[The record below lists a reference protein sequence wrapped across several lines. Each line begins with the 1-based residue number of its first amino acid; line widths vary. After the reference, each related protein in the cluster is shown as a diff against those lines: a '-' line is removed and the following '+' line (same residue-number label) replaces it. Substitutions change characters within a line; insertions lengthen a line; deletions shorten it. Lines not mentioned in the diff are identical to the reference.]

1 MVENP
6 YPIPRQL
13 RQSGILVGN
22 GGDVYGPFDF
32 KIFDPADVVVF
43 ACAANELRF
52 TEVAGVTVTKVNG
65 NTAMN
70 PLDVFTVKFP
80 YVVPVSTRYVVLSSR
95 IAARAAGVMSGTRIN
110 PDALEKEFSKIAT
123 QQQELRRDIGRAV
136 MVEFG
141 DNAMVID
148 AGLRDGDTLMKQGGR
163 FTAGP
168 NLPDLAESLIAEAA
182 AEADRAKLEADRSDF
197 HANRSR
203 READRSALA
212 RDAARG
218 YSVAAAGSAA
228 AAAAAADVVG
238 EVRIFDT
245 YAAAAAALG
254 AHQNNVIVRVLAD
267 ETQDYVST
275 FYRIES
281 GALVFKSYSVP
292 KPMIFRQ
299 RDRVN
304 LLDYATTLAQRS
316 SLRNGNTAVNNAW
329 ADAINDAGGQGVSQ
343 IDVPAG
349 DYEADTDTRL
359 ENPGFV
365 VKGDGLKSV
374 FRKNG
379 QNSLFRTLGHLPI
392 VGGGFPLTANVPLR
406 SSVLQLA
413 PGDAAELVPHRL
425 YVLLDETAMFA
436 GNTGKKG
443 EFIRVREVSGGSVTI
458 WGFTKLAYTSA
469 SGAKLVPITWTEGVG
484 YQDIEIVGDTSSIV
498 TSSNSWQELFQ
509 IDLRFCF
516 RPQVKNVSIRDA
528 LHAGIFLHGCYK
540 ANIDIYEAKNFG
552 SNTTGTDDPASNDGL
567 PGFGYAIRESSINEG
582 LIASGLAIE
591 QCRGGYDTPSG
602 YSDPTLLNYG
612 EPTGS
617 IISNGYHR
625 DARGAA
631 WGTHWSGYGI
641 QFVNL
646 AANGGRR
653 NGITVRARSTFV
665 DGFKAIDMRGPA
677 VWLRGGN
684 GSDPSLR
691 GDYCCV
697 KNVFAT
703 ETNLGPDL
711 ESSIDWREMG
721 AVVDEGW
728 HNTVDGLEAVRNGGG
743 VLSIGHNGIARKG
756 VYRNLTGRD
765 VCQLAVTT
773 PDAVRIA
780 NANTQAD
787 ILIDGL
793 TVHSSDAK
801 VRHLVSRETAATF
814 DNAPI
819 KVRTDNVSG
828 SGYTNSKLRSAT
840 NDKGLLPESGTYAP
854 LKIGTDT
861 NVTSV
866 IHLGAQF
873 SRTGNTVTVSG
884 KVTVN
889 PAAAGAFITR
899 FSLPVFSDFTDDS
912 QLGGILRNSN
922 GDVTA
927 IVIADA
933 ANDCAYVTGTATV
946 AGAKNCFYQFTY
958 TIP

>member
-65 NTAMN
+65 NTAIN

-80 YVVPVSTRYVVLSSR
+80 FIVPVSTRYVVLSSR
-95 IAARAAGVMSGTRIN
+95 IAARGAGVMSGTRIN

-228 AAAAAADVVG
+228 AAAAADVVG

-254 AHQNNVIVRVLAD
+254 ALQNNVIVRVLAD

-392 VGGGFPLTANVPLR
+392 VGGGFPLTANVPRR

-828 SGYTNSKLRSAT
+828 SGYTDSKLRSAT

>member
-1 MVENP
+1 MTVPLEKQKN
-6 YPIPRQL
+6 I
-13 RQSGILVGN
+13 
-22 GGDVYGPFDF
+22 
-32 KIFDPADVVVF
+32 ADVAPRVR
-43 ACAANELRF
+43 EQL
-52 TEVAGVTVTKVNG
+52 
-65 NTAMN
+65 
-70 PLDVFTVKFP
+70 
-80 YVVPVSTRYVVLSSR
+80 
-95 IAARAAGVMSGTRIN
+95 
-110 PDALEKEFSKIAT
+110 
-123 QQQELRRDIGRAV
+123 
-136 MVEFG
+136 
-141 DNAMVID
+141 
-148 AGLRDGDTLMKQGGR
+148 GL
-163 FTAGP
+163 
-168 NLPDLAESLIAEAA
+168 
-182 AEADRAKLEADRSDF
+182 
-197 HANRSR
+197 
-203 READRSALA
+203 
-212 RDAARG
+212 
-218 YSVAAAGSAA
+218 GSAA
-228 AAAAAADVVG
+228 LSDAGNFATAAQGEKADTALQP
-238 EVRIFDT
+238 DT
-245 YAAAAAALG
+245 LYTA
-254 AHQNNVIVRVLAD
+254 
-267 ETQDYVST
+267 E
-275 FYRIES
+275 IES
-281 GALVFKSYSVP
+281 PLVLRRREE
-292 KPMIFRQ
+292 IH
-299 RDRVN
+299 
-304 LLDYATTLAQRS
+304 LLDYATTSSQRVS
-316 SLRNGNTAVNNAW
+316 ARQGSTAINVMWDDA
-329 ADAINDAGGQGVSQ
+329 ADDAIAQGASK
-343 IDVPAG
+343 IYAPSG
-349 DYEADTDTRL
+349 DFEVDDDQRL
-359 ENPGFV
+359 ENPGV
-365 VKGDGLKSV
+365 IIQGDGLKSV

-379 QNSLFRTLGHLPI
+379 QNSLFRTLGRLPV
-392 VGGGFPLTANVPLR
+392 VGDGLPLTANALSR

-413 PGDAAELVPHRL
+413 PGDAAELVPHHL

-443 EFIRVREVSGGSVTI
+443 EFVRVKEVSGGSVTL
-458 WGFTKLAYTSA
+458 WGFTKLAYTAA

-484 YQDIEIVGDTSSIV
+484 YQDIGIVGDTSSIV

-528 LHAGIFLHGCYK
+528 LHAGIFLHGCYE
-540 ANIDIYEAKNFG
+540 ANIDIYEARNFG

-602 YSDPTLLNYG
+602 YSDATLLNYG

-646 AANGGRR
+646 AADGGRR
-653 NGITVRARSTFV
+653 NGITVRARNTFV

-703 ETNLGPDL
+703 ETNLGLDL

-721 AVVDEGW
+721 AIVDEGW

-780 NANTQAD
+780 NANTLAD

-793 TVHSSDAK
+793 TVHSSDLK

-819 KVRTDNVSG
+819 KVRTDNVYG
-828 SGYTNSKLRSAT
+828 SGYNGSKLRSAT
-840 NDKGLLPESGTYAP
+840 NDKGLLQESGTYTP

-866 IHLGAQF
+866 NHLGAQF

-912 QLGGILRNSN
+912 QLGGTLRNSN

-946 AGAKNCFYQFTY
+946 AGAKHCFYQFTY
-958 TIP
+958 NIG